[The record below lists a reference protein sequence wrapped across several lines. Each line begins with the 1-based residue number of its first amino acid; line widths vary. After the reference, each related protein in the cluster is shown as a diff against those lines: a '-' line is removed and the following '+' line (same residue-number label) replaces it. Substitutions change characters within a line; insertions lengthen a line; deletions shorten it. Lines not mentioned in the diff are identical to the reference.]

1 MNYELIGIITSNIG
15 IAILGISEVVGLYYL
30 RRSFQEQ
37 LRRNLA
43 LETRFQKWEAEKLD
57 GMSQR
62 LGEIME
68 MLRKGEI

>member
-1 MNYELIGIITSNIG
+1 MNYELIGIVTSNVG

-37 LRRNLA
+37 LQRNLA

-62 LGEIME
+62 LDEIMQ